1 MSLPALFQRFLTPKM
16 PPMRERSVQCIGL
29 HGLHRMAY
37 LEWGDPTNPRVLI
50 CVHGLTRNARD
61 FDFLAQALAADYRVI
76 CPDVIGR
83 GRSDWLKVS
92 DDYALPLYVSDMVT
106 LIARLDADNIDWVGT
121 SMGGLIGM
129 LIAGQAGSPIR
140 RMVLNDVGPL
150 ITGASMQ
157 RIAEYVSKTP
167 VFAGMEDAEKYIR
180 TICAPFGRLTDG
192 QWRHMVV
199 NGVRHRPDGQLELS
213 YDPAIAE
220 PFRKSF
226 LRVDVDLWPV
236 YDLIRSPT
244 LVLRGMF
251 SDVLSADTLVKMA
264 QRGPHARTLE
274 IPNVGHAPALMNEE
288 QISTIRAFL
297 LDA

>member
-1 MSLPALFQRFLTPKM
+1 
-16 PPMRERSVQCIGL
+16 MRERSVQCIGL

-37 LEWGDPTNPRVLI
+37 LEWGDPKNLRVLI

-76 CPDVIGR
+76 CPDVVGR
-83 GRSDWLKVS
+83 GRSEWLKVA
-92 DDYALPLYVSDMVT
+92 DDYALPLYVSDMMT
-106 LIARLDADNIDWVGT
+106 LIARLDVDSVDWVGT

-150 ITGASMQ
+150 ITGASLQ
-157 RIAEYVSKTP
+157 RIAEYVGKSP
-167 VFAGMEDAEKYIR
+167 LFAGMEAAEKYIR
-180 TICAPFGRLTDG
+180 TICAPFGRLTDA
-192 QWRHMVV
+192 QWRHMAVH
-199 NGVRHRPDGQLELS
+199 GVRQRPDGQLELS

-226 LRVDVDLWPV
+226 LYVDVDLWPI
-236 YDLIRSPT
+236 YDMIRNPT

-251 SDVLSADTLVKMA
+251 SDLLSAETLAQMA

-274 IPNVGHAPALMNEE
+274 IPNVGHAPALMSEE